1 MGNSSNIE
9 LPFLPSIVDG
19 ETLYSW
25 LAHYHRLNGN
35 PCAFRTS
42 MQLFEHKFVGLRW
55 EFQFNLDHFVSV
67 TNGLLGGPEELIFD
81 RSTTGFY
88 APFHSED
95 LIESVINQMKGN
107 RANSL
112 KKDLGI
118 NSGLFGGTSPL
129 KACLDCI
136 KEDIRKYQISKWYL
150 QHQWPS
156 SFVCGKHGT
165 LLRVAKRNPAHKVV
179 NRFLLPQDIG
189 DARWV
194 ECREIPSVTKKALSK
209 VFTFTD
215 VLASRRNFH
224 LNRDSLRNT
233 YLLGAKRKGWL
244 NSNGTVNRAIEDAF
258 HDSHAGLERLP
269 GFERI
274 RLGKGNHHFIS
285 DLMIDNGERYHPT
298 RHYFLMAFLFDNPN
312 DFMRAYERVDQ
323 ELNYE
328 ESCFLEELKS
338 PEWHKELPRLIEVDK
353 LSMQRAAKKLNVS
366 HWRVAYQMRKNT
378 KVYRAHSKF
387 DCYIDEFWKHIND
400 GLNSYEI
407 GRLMN
412 ISRSTVK
419 YYVDT
424 RAPLREA
431 WRNRN
436 LGMEPNVTHP
446 NAPKKDAPVGRQPAA
461 LPA

>member
-9 LPFLPSIVDG
+9 LPFLPSIVDR

-25 LAHYHRLNGN
+25 SGHYHRLNGN

-55 EFQFNLDHFVSV
+55 EFPFHLDHFVSV
-67 TNGLLGGPEELIFD
+67 TNGLLGDAETLIFD
-81 RSTTGFY
+81 RSTIGFFS
-88 APFHSED
+88 PFYSEGQ
-95 LIESVINQMKGN
+95 IENVINQMKGHL
-107 RANSL
+107 ANSL

-118 NSGLFGGTSPL
+118 NNSLFGGSSPL
-129 KACLDCI
+129 KACPDCI
-136 KEDIRKYQISKWYL
+136 KKDIRKYQISKWYL

-165 LLRVAKRNPAHKVV
+165 LLRVVKRNPVHNVV
-179 NRFLLPQDIG
+179 TKFLLPQDIS
-189 DARWV
+189 DAGWD
-194 ECREIPSVTKKALSK
+194 ECRGIPSETKKALSK
-209 VFTFTD
+209 VFTFTEA
-215 VLASRRNFH
+215 LASRRNFH
-224 LNRDSLRNT
+224 LNLDSLRNT
-233 YLLGAKRKGWL
+233 YLLSAKRKGWL
-244 NSNGTVNRAIEDAF
+244 NSNGTVNRMIEDAF
-258 HDSHAGLERLP
+258 RDSHAGLESLP

-285 DLMIDNGERYHPT
+285 ELMIDNGGRYHPT

-312 DFMRAYERVDQ
+312 NFISTYDRVDQ
-323 ELNYE
+323 ELNDGKTR
-328 ESCFLEELKS
+328 SLKELKS
-338 PEWHKELPRLIEVDK
+338 TEWHKDLHRLMEVEK
-353 LSMQRAAKKLNVS
+353 LSFQRAAERLNVS
-366 HWRVAYQMRKNT
+366 QWRVAYQMRKKT

-400 GLNSYEI
+400 GLNSCEI

-419 YYVDT
+419 YYMDT

-431 WRNRN
+431 WRKRN
-436 LGMEPNVTHP
+436 LGMGPNVTHP
-446 NAPKKDAPVGRQPAA
+446 KAPKRHAPVGRQPAA
-461 LPA
+461 LPT